1 MFLIYS
7 GIDPSLLLVLGLKP
21 LERSQV
27 AKRSKIKTTRKTM
40 YYQQKKSCSA
50 NVTVN
55 RNRLKIYED
64 VAYLKDGQ
72 HFEIE
77 LFNPTDQ
84 THLAKISLNGRSI
97 SNSGI
102 VLKPGERIFLERF
115 IDEDRKFLFET
126 YDVENSQEAREAIQ
140 NNGILKIEFFS
151 QLVLSFGGTTSNT
164 FWYNGSGNYWG
175 GTTTL
180 GNGKGITFTN
190 TGGIGSLSTLNT
202 SAFSSTASNLASTQT
217 QVAGSLETGRVEKG
231 EKSDQSFTN
240 YYGSFHSYADTTVSI
255 KLMPASTKPVEKK
268 EIRNYCTGCGTRM
281 KKSSWKF
288 CPSCGAK
295 LD

>member
-1 MFLIYS
+1 
-7 GIDPSLLLVLGLKP
+7 
-21 LERSQV
+21 
-27 AKRSKIKTTRKTM
+27 M

-180 GNGKGITFTN
+180 GNGNGITFTN